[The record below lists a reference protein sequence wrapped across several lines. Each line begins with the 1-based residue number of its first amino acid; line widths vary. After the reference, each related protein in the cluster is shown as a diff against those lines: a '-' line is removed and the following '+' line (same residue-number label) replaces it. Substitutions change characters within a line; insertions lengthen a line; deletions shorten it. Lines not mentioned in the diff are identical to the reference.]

1 MKIYMNDLMRLAD
14 IKKYDVSIDYYP
26 VENNIFLRGL
36 KDVEGNISF
45 YYDGN
50 DDLCIHYHLIGKMV
64 CPDALTLQDVDEDFE
79 IKDDDKIVFDEN
91 SEGFFIRNA
100 IELEDLV
107 YYIVLPE
114 VPIKVVKNKKIEY
127 DRGDGWIYVSEQEYE
142 SQKEKEIDPRLQKL
156 SELKIEEDD

>member
-1 MKIYMNDLMRLAD
+1 MRLAD

-36 KDVEGNISF
+36 KDVGGNISF

-50 DDLCIHYHLIGKMV
+50 DDLCIHYHLFGKMI

-79 IKDDDKIVFDEN
+79 IKDDDKVVFDEN
-91 SEGFFIRNA
+91 SEGFFVRNA
-100 IELEDLV
+100 IELNDLV

-142 SQKEKEIDPRLQKL
+142 SQKEKEIDPRLQIL
-156 SELKIEEDD
+156 SEYKFEEED